1 MCPDFPKDSE
11 ACRKKWS
18 AIYND
23 YKEDKAMNARSGSQ
37 RSEKCRWYTF
47 VDEFMFDRA
56 HVVAHAH
63 SSAVNPDGPKSNT
76 MPVVDKFT
84 TDQRSGECS
93 SRSPKPKRNDDIYM
107 ERYLGEV
114 RETSRTLMESL
125 KSSDDM
131 KIALLMSM
139 QATIQKLVEKL

>member
-1 MCPDFPKDSE
+1 
-11 ACRKKWS
+11 
-18 AIYND
+18 
-23 YKEDKAMNARSGSQ
+23 MNARSGSH
-37 RSEKCRWYTF
+37 RSEKCRWYTL
-47 VDEFMFDRA
+47 VDEFMFDRV

-63 SSAVNPDGPKSNT
+63 AHSSVVNPDGLKSNT

-107 ERYLGEV
+107 ERYIGEV

-125 KSSDDM
+125 KSSDDL

-139 QATIQKLVEKL
+139 QATMQKLVEKL

>member
-1 MCPDFPKDSE
+1 
-11 ACRKKWS
+11 
-18 AIYND
+18 
-23 YKEDKAMNARSGSQ
+23 
-37 RSEKCRWYTF
+37 
-47 VDEFMFDRA
+47 
-56 HVVAHAH
+56 
-63 SSAVNPDGPKSNT
+63 

-107 ERYLGEV
+107 DRYLGEV

-125 KSSDDM
+125 KSSDDL

-139 QATIQKLVEKL
+139 QATMQKLVEKL